1 MTTDFRSLFKFPS
14 YKIITLIVRPV
25 FYSQI
30 DSQLAIPNLKLP
42 LTCTCTKCCYLLGIN
57 TLELE
62 VCDVQF
68 DPFAVEAHE
77 VVPTVGVEGVEAGPG
92 GGVEGT
98 ALVGCCTVEVVS
110 TVC

>member
-1 MTTDFRSLFKFPS
+1 M
-14 YKIITLIVRPV
+14 
-25 FYSQI
+25 
-30 DSQLAIPNLKLP
+30 
-42 LTCTCTKCCYLLGIN
+42 
-57 TLELE
+57 ELE

-77 VVPTVGVEGVEAGPG
+77 VVPTVGVEGVESGPEA
-92 GGVEGT
+92 GVEGT

>member
-1 MTTDFRSLFKFPS
+1 M
-14 YKIITLIVRPV
+14 
-25 FYSQI
+25 
-30 DSQLAIPNLKLP
+30 
-42 LTCTCTKCCYLLGIN
+42 
-57 TLELE
+57 ELE

-98 ALVGCCTVEVVS
+98 TLVGCCTVEEVS